1 MGQNPSWDADSHP
14 VRQET
19 SQLLR
24 NPKVNYMFSA
34 VCHWT
39 LFIPINLSCYSPS
52 TGVRMFFNFAPESPT
67 ES

>member
-39 LFIPINLSCYSPS
+39 LFIPIN
-52 TGVRMFFNFAPESPT
+52 
-67 ES
+67 

>member
-1 MGQNPSWDADSHP
+1 MGKIPSWDADSHP
-14 VRQET
+14 VRQKA
-19 SQLLR
+19 SRLLR

-39 LFIPINLSCYSPS
+39 LFIPINLSFYGPS
-52 TGVRMFFNFAPESPT
+52 TGVRMLVNFALLSPT